1 MKPNASIMSFLV
13 SKSRRCL
20 LFLLVL
26 CLNTTTLS
34 SKTRNV
40 EDAWMLA
47 HAFFSKKASPQ
58 KGQQLRLK
66 AAKQYDANLS
76 KVSDSTSQ
84 VDPYYI
90 FNNGEAAGYVIISGD
105 DRVADILGYADTGR
119 VEIDR
124 MPPSMKYWLDKY
136 ATEIKLLSEE
146 GSSTHKTSLTIP
158 E

>member
-1 MKPNASIMSFLV
+1 M
-13 SKSRRCL
+13 
-20 LFLLVL
+20 LVL

-119 VEIDR
+119 VEID
-124 MPPSMKYWLDKY
+124 
-136 ATEIKLLSEE
+136 
-146 GSSTHKTSLTIP
+146 
-158 E
+158 